1 MCSTS
6 SLGGVPGAPP
16 FSLSFDVRSRWCWH
30 RPLLTLR
37 RRRHIGG
44 QRLRTSGRGVWPAAA
59 VRRSTRNRS
68 VVGTSRTQGLAVDP
82 WKPKRAPF
90 HSHNLTSI
98 STVDGHRSLSG
109 PRATAPMTVRHAVQ
123 VPVTEEVSV
132 PVRRAQT
139 SVRPRT
145 LATHHSMAMYIEEG
159 LRPQSSLLELLVSEL
174 RVAHGT
180 PFGFF
185 HVRS

>member
-1 MCSTS
+1 
-6 SLGGVPGAPP
+6 
-16 FSLSFDVRSRWCWH
+16 
-30 RPLLTLR
+30 
-37 RRRHIGG
+37 
-44 QRLRTSGRGVWPAAA
+44 
-59 VRRSTRNRS
+59 
-68 VVGTSRTQGLAVDP
+68 
-82 WKPKRAPF
+82 
-90 HSHNLTSI
+90 
-98 STVDGHRSLSG
+98 
-109 PRATAPMTVRHAVQ
+109 MTVRHAVQ